1 MGGGG
6 AAAAGDMDAVIA
18 MHGQAGWRGLF
29 HNGRALGLALFASL
43 GGVLYGYN
51 QGVFGSVQVMASFNA
66 RYQSTVSYSLYGP
79 SPDSGLTRLVAR
91 RLDRQGV
98 LDCHSW

>member
-66 RYQSTVSYSLYGP
+66 RYQSTVSHCVTP
-79 SPDSGLTRLVAR
+79 SWGWSADQAR
-91 RLDRQGV
+91 SSKIRPPRV
-98 LDCHSW
+98 S

>member
-66 RYQSTVSYSLYGP
+66 RYKSTVSFRYYGWLRDGPADYTRSLT
-79 SPDSGLTRLVAR
+79 TRLPRA
-91 RLDRQGV
+91 
-98 LDCHSW
+98 C